1 MCTCAP
7 GWQGYDCRQP
17 VCTVF
22 LTAAIRAQ
30 IVTRDPA
37 LFGGI
42 EQDPCG
48 AGGKGHGV
56 CSRPNVCSCACSKRA
71 LRTAGGAIATPP
83 YSGWTLNRQPPSV
96 VFGSSDCLAG
106 YEGARNPDGTF
117 ATCHLTIYEPTFLEL
132 NLLPILGYAAAGLV
146 GVAMLVLG
154 LQEFAKRR
162 AVAARLRKR
171 KRSDGS
177 TGTGTGTGTSA
188 ESTQD
193 SQEGDE
199 GRAVSEDNAG
209 AGGAG
214 GEGKRPG
221 VAEKPKAGGW
231 AGLMGTKKK

>member
-1 MCTCAP
+1 MLPPQCVQLRLQQA
-7 GWQGYDCRQP
+7 R
-17 VCTVF
+17 
-22 LTAAIRAQ
+22 
-30 IVTRDPA
+30 PA
-37 LFGGI
+37 N
-42 EQDPCG
+42 
-48 AGGKGHGV
+48 
-56 CSRPNVCSCACSKRA
+56 S
-71 LRTAGGAIATPP
+71 GGAIATPP

-132 NLLPILGYAAAGLV
+132 NLLTILGYAAAGLV

-177 TGTGTGTGTSA
+177 TGTGTGTSTSA

-193 SQEGDE
+193 SPEGEE
-199 GRAVSEDNAG
+199 GRAASEDNAG
-209 AGGAG
+209 AGGGAG
-214 GEGKRPG
+214 GEGKKPG
-221 VAEKPKAGGW
+221 AAEKKAGGW
-231 AGLMGTKKK
+231 AGLMGGAKKK